1 MFRPL
6 ALTACLLLAIT
17 AAQAQ
22 APSPVQTAA
31 LSARLFDVAQ
41 AQADPVLMLA
51 AARLRKQIN
60 PAEDAARQATGGEA
74 GEGAPLTWQE
84 MAAAAEALAEGDDTV
99 LGLIEDLRA
108 ETTKGV
114 VSGPVYNIGQIGAGR
129 SDTYPRVDFKGGEY
143 AEVYIE
149 AKSSVDLNL
158 TITDAQGRLVCAD
171 TDPSHIAYC
180 GWRPDTTGAFTL
192 RVDNR
197 SGQSTRY
204 ALMTN

>member
-6 ALTACLLLAIT
+6 SLVACLMLAPLC
-17 AAQAQ
+17 AHAEG
-22 APSPVQTAA
+22 PSPVQVAA
-31 LSARLFDVAQ
+31 LSARLFDVGT

-60 PAEDAARQATGGEA
+60 PSEDATRQAEG
-74 GEGAPLTWQE
+74 GAPATDAPLSWQE
-84 MAAAAEALAEGDDTV
+84 MADAAEVLAEGDEAL
-99 LGLIEDLRA
+99 LGLIDDLRA

-114 VSGPVYNIGQIGAGR
+114 VSGPVYNIGSIPAGKT
-129 SDTYPRVDFKGGEY
+129 DIYARVDFKGGEY

-149 AKSSVDLNL
+149 AKTSVDLNL

-180 GWRPDTTGAFTL
+180 GWRPDATGAFNL
-192 RVDNR
+192 KVENR
-197 SGQSTRY
+197 SGQATRY